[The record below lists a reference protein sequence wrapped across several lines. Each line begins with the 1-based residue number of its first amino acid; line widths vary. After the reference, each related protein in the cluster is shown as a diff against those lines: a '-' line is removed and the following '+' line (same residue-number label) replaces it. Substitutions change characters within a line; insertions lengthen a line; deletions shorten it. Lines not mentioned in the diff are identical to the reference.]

1 MGKKNDLSK
10 YNKLGVMGKREADKR
25 MAGQYGIDISEYG
38 NEGRP
43 GENYNNKKTYDD
55 LKKDISQAAA
65 NDYDVR
71 RSIEA
76 AQLSGNKKAQKLGPI
91 NSVSAAYDAHRFMEK
106 MHGKHV
112 GGGNYDGASD
122 QAGVA
127 SHFVNE
133 DRDKLMNSMSAKNQ
147 EKVAKKAKPD
157 EDEPI
162 VLSEQLQQAEDA
174 VKAFDKKEYDV
185 YNQGKTSDGDDQRQ
199 QASDSFLN
207 KFKINLMSKM
217 GPKLPV

>member
-1 MGKKNDLSK
+1 MGKKTK
-10 YNKLGVMGKREADKR
+10 YDKLGVMGKREADKR
-25 MAGQYGIDISEYG
+25 MAGQYGVDVSNYG
-38 NEGRP
+38 NSYRP
-43 GENYNNKKTYDD
+43 GANYTGRKSWDD
-55 LKKDISQAAA
+55 LKDDVAKAAA

-91 NSVSAAYDAHRFMEK
+91 NSASAAYDAHRFMEK

-122 QAGVA
+122 QAGVT
-127 SHFVNE
+127 SYFVNK
-133 DRDKLMNSMSAKNQ
+133 DRDNLMESMSAKNQ
-147 EKVAKKAKPD
+147 EKVAKKGKSD
-157 EDEPI
+157 DDEPV

-174 VKAFDKKEYDV
+174 VKAFDKKDYDV

-199 QASDSFLN
+199 QASQSFLD
-207 KFKINLMSKM
+207 KYKMNLKSNISA
-217 GPKLPV
+217 KLPI

>member
-1 MGKKNDLSK
+1 MGKKNEQSK
-10 YNKLGVMGKREADKR
+10 YDKLGVMGKREADVR
-25 MAGQYGIDISEYG
+25 MAGQYGIDVSNYG
-38 NEGRP
+38 NTGRP

-55 LKKDISQAAA
+55 LKKDVARAAA

-76 AQLSGNKKAQKLGPI
+76 AQLSGNKKAQELGPI
-91 NSVSAAYDAHRFMEK
+91 NSASAAYDAHRFMKK

-127 SHFVNE
+127 SHFVNK
-133 DRDKLMNSMSAKNQ
+133 DREKLMDSMSAKNQ
-147 EKVAKKAKPD
+147 EKVAKKAKTD
-157 EDEPI
+157 DDEPI

-174 VKAFDKKEYDV
+174 VKAFDKKDYDV

-199 QASDSFLN
+199 QASNSFLN
-207 KFKINLMSKM
+207 KFKMNLMSKM
-217 GPKLPV
+217 QPKLLV